1 MTALVWLAAWPVLDE
16 DAPMPELEAQAAPEL
31 LAQVAA
37 SGYLPAGP
45 PVWAVREGHV
55 LGVAC
60 PTGLWLCAEVPLITP
75 DSTPLEAPMHVVPDP
90 TPDPTPSAAR
100 SLDTMSRAEALA
112 SAEVLLP
119 ALVSRYGAGSPQVL
133 SAVERWEAAIAGHTP
148 VVSPVEDEL
157 SALVDVV
164 AGAR

>member
-1 MTALVWLAAWPVLDE
+1 
-16 DAPMPELEAQAAPEL
+16 
-31 LAQVAA
+31 
-37 SGYLPAGP
+37 
-45 PVWAVREGHV
+45 
-55 LGVAC
+55 
-60 PTGLWLCAEVPLITP
+60 
-75 DSTPLEAPMHVVPDP
+75 MHVVPDP

-112 SAEVLLP
+112 SAELLLP

-133 SAVERWEAAIAGHTP
+133 SAVERWDAAIAGHTP

>member
-1 MTALVWLAAWPVLDE
+1 MTALAWLAAWPVLDE

-45 PVWAVREGHV
+45 AVWSVREGHV

-60 PTGLWLCAEVPLITP
+60 PTGLWLCAEVPLIIPTP
-75 DSTPLEAPMHVVPDP
+75 APLEAAMHLVPDP
-90 TPDPTPSAAR
+90 TPTPAPSAAR

-119 ALVSRYGAGSPQVL
+119 ALVSRYGAASPQVL
-133 SAVERWEAAIAGHTP
+133 SAVERWDAAIAGHP
-148 VVSPVEDEL
+148 AVSPVEDEL
-157 SALVDVV
+157 GALLDVV